1 MKQPLV
7 LTVKTKLIIMM
18 YYRHEKQGLATV
30 VQEFL
35 RAQNLMYILLN
46 TSSWSAKTVELVA
59 YTH

>member
-35 RAQNLMYILLN
+35 RAQNLM
-46 TSSWSAKTVELVA
+46 
-59 YTH
+59 